1 MNNENDL
8 KFNVIYECA
17 NRILKFKDDFKKAD
31 LEEEKEHLAF
41 LMSEQEVLIQEY
53 TDAPM
58 EYILRYVTKIN
69 DAKQTLENEQDPE
82 RRRMLENAINTYTGF
97 INSDIYSKTLKQE
110 SNAKN
115 DSKSTDRCSQYRA
128 SQKYDLEL
136 LKLAKEVSQMCEDHH
151 NKLKKS
157 RKRNQC

>member
-17 NRILKFKDDFKKAD
+17 NKILKFKADFKKATS
-31 LEEEKEHLAF
+31 EEEKKHLAF

-69 DAKQTLENEQDPE
+69 DVKQTLENEQNPE
-82 RRRMLENAINTYTGF
+82 RRKILETTIKTYTGF
-97 INSDIYSKTLKQE
+97 INSDIYSKTLNQE
-110 SNAKN
+110 STTKN
-115 DSKSTDRCSQYRA
+115 NSKPTDRCSQYRA